1 MTPTRAKL
9 KYRENQMAVDLSK
22 MSRKDLLK
30 LRDDV
35 AKELKTVEKRER
47 QEALDAARKA
57 AAKFGFSLD
66 ELAGGKGRK
75 KRAKGR
81 APAEPKYQNPGNPEQ
96 TWSGLGRRPQWFN
109 DAVAKGADPK
119 ELEI

>member
-1 MTPTRAKL
+1 
-9 KYRENQMAVDLSK
+9 MAVNLNK

-35 AKELKTVEKRER
+35 EKELKAVEKRER
-47 QEALDAARKA
+47 KEALEAAKEA

-66 ELAGGKGRK
+66 ELSGGGKGRK

-81 APAEPKYQNPGNPEQ
+81 GPAEPKYRNPDNSEQ

-109 DAVAKGADPK
+109 DAVAKGTNPED
-119 ELEI
+119 LEI